1 VQLQLAP
8 VALGEGGERRPVA
21 ARRSAQ
27 RARVVVARRD
37 RYAASE

>member
-21 ARRSAQ
+21 ARRGAQ
-27 RARVVVARRD
+27 GAPVVVARGD